1 MKIPDFP
8 WKKRLFP
15 SKSQE
20 PPPPP
25 PEPEHGHRTGPGAGS
40 YRGAVGGPGNG
51 KMGGEWGVG
60 VDTYDTYTRSKNWI
74 GILKYIFVII
84 CIPNVF
90 AILMKF
96 SIRKRKRRV
105 FNIGHGKGKG
115 KDPAFCRRITHMNYG
130 EQGRN
135 RYLFFSL
142 VSESLAGR
150 FPNRVW
156 TIRDF
161 ICFGNLQETQY
172 PKSLFP
178 LEKIVIQ
185 CYTYIYIYIHINRMN
200 LCSWFTFILYPPIL
214 QSHVL

>member
-1 MKIPDFP
+1 
-8 WKKRLFP
+8 
-15 SKSQE
+15 
-20 PPPPP
+20 
-25 PEPEHGHRTGPGAGS
+25 
-40 YRGAVGGPGNG
+40 
-51 KMGGEWGVG
+51 MGGEWGV
-60 VDTYDTYTRSKNWI
+60 DTSDTYTRSKNWI

-90 AILMKF
+90 AILMRF

-105 FNIGHGKGKG
+105 FNIGQGKGKG
-115 KDPAFCRRITHMNYG
+115 KDPVFCRRITHMNYG

-178 LEKIVIQ
+178 LEKIVIHV
-185 CYTYIYIYIHINRMN
+185 YIYIYIHISNESVF
-200 LCSWFTFILYPPIL
+200 LIYIHPIS
-214 QSHVL
+214 SHTTIPCTVNVFP

>member
-8 WKKRLFP
+8 WKKRLFL

-25 PEPEHGHRTGPGAGS
+25 PEPEPGHRTGPGAGS

-51 KMGGEWGVG
+51 MGGEWGV
-60 VDTYDTYTRSKNWI
+60 DTSDTYTRSKNWI

-90 AILMKF
+90 AILMRF

-105 FNIGHGKGKG
+105 FNIGQGKGKG
-115 KDPAFCRRITHMNYG
+115 KDPVFCRRITHMNYG

-178 LEKIVIQ
+178 LEKIVIHV
-185 CYTYIYIYIHINRMN
+185 YIYIHTHINRMN